1 MQYTINRM
9 IHWVEK
15 GFCPFFSKDGG
26 RATNPELDGTVQ
38 TTHAH
43 LSVDVQ
49 VQSAQYPVLDRLLTR
64 PTLVGSGQSI
74 KHKRDGRAVLG
85 HSQDGTP
92 SNWAGS
98 EML

>member
-9 IHWVEK
+9 IHWAEK

-43 LSVDVQ
+43 LSVDLWQ
-49 VQSAQYPVLDRLLTR
+49 VQAPQCPVLDRLLTR
-64 PTLVGSGQSI
+64 PPRQKI
-74 KHKRDGRAVLG
+74 KHERDSTAVLG
-85 HSQDGTP
+85 HSQDGTR